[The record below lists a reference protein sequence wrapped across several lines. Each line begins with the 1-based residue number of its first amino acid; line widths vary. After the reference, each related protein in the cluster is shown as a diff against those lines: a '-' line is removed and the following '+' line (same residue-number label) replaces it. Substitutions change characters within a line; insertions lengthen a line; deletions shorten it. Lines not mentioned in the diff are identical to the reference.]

1 MSQLVLPGK
10 MSAQFSAVSRNS
22 SVGQLQV
29 LPVLP
34 VNVTTKRYSTVK
46 MSELFA
52 NLPNRAFNQV
62 LAAARPKDFAT
73 RDMIFVAG
81 DRAKEVFLLVSGR
94 VRIMQFSKN
103 AEEVILR
110 LELPGEL
117 IGETA
122 PVPGAHILTAQA
134 DQDCR
139 TLIWD
144 SPAFE
149 AAAMR
154 FPILQ
159 RNRQRIAERRIREL
173 EDRFCEVSI
182 ATVSSRV
189 ARTLLRLLKQ
199 IGRHQVNAGIQIDI
213 EQEEVAKMTATTVW
227 AVNQLLAAWEKLGL
241 VSRRRGSIIIR
252 SYNDLLQLCKATK

>member
-1 MSQLVLPGK
+1 MLPMNG
-10 MSAQFSAVSRNS
+10 
-22 SVGQLQV
+22 
-29 LPVLP
+29 
-34 VNVTTKRYSTVK
+34 TTKRYSTVK
-46 MSELFA
+46 RSELFA
-52 NLPNRAFNQV
+52 DLPNRAFTQV

-73 RDMIFVAG
+73 RDIIFVAG
-81 DRAKEVFLLVSGR
+81 DPAKEVFLLLSGR
-94 VRIMQFSKN
+94 VRIVQFSSN

-117 IGETA
+117 IGEIA
-122 PVPGAHILTAQA
+122 PARGGAHSLTAQA

-144 SPAFE
+144 RPAFE

-173 EDRFCEVSI
+173 EDRFCEVST
-182 ATVSSRV
+182 ATVSPRV
-189 ARTLLRLLKQ
+189 AHALLRLLNQ
-199 IGRHQVNAGIQIDI
+199 IGRHEVNAELQIEI

-227 AVNQLLAAWEKLGL
+227 AVNQLLAAWEKQGL
-241 VSRRRGSIIIR
+241 VSRGRGSIIIR
-252 SYNDLLQLCKATK
+252 SYNDLLQWCKATK

>member
-22 SVGQLQV
+22 SVGQLHV

-81 DRAKEVFLLVSGR
+81 DPAKEVFLLVSGR

-173 EDRFCEVSI
+173 EDRFCEVST

>member
-1 MSQLVLPGK
+1 MNG
-10 MSAQFSAVSRNS
+10 
-22 SVGQLQV
+22 
-29 LPVLP
+29 
-34 VNVTTKRYSTVK
+34 TTKRYSTVK
-46 MSELFA
+46 MSELFRD
-52 NLPNRAFNQV
+52 LPNRAFTQV

-81 DRAKEVFLLVSGR
+81 DPAKEVFLLLNGR
-94 VRIMQFSKN
+94 VRIMQFNRN

-117 IGETA
+117 IGESA
-122 PVPGAHILTAQA
+122 PAQRGAHALTAQA

-144 SPAFE
+144 RPAFE

-173 EDRFCEVSI
+173 EDRFCEVST
-182 ATVSSRV
+182 AKVSPRV
-189 ARTLLRLLKQ
+189 AHTLLRLLNQ
-199 IGRHQVNAGIQIDI
+199 IGRHEVNAELQIDI
-213 EQEEVAKMTATTVW
+213 EQEAVAKMTATTVW
-227 AVNQLLAAWEKLGL
+227 AVNQLLAAWEKQGL
-241 VSRRRGSIIIR
+241 VSRNRGSIIIR

>member
-1 MSQLVLPGK
+1 MNG
-10 MSAQFSAVSRNS
+10 
-22 SVGQLQV
+22 
-29 LPVLP
+29 
-34 VNVTTKRYSTVK
+34 TTKRYSTVK
-46 MSELFA
+46 RSELFA
-52 NLPNRAFNQV
+52 DLPNRAFTQV

-73 RDMIFVAG
+73 RDIIFVAG
-81 DRAKEVFLLVSGR
+81 DPAKEVFLLLSGR
-94 VRIMQFSKN
+94 VRIVQFSSN

-117 IGETA
+117 IGEIA
-122 PVPGAHILTAQA
+122 PARGGAHSLTAQA

-144 SPAFE
+144 RPAFE

-173 EDRFCEVSI
+173 EDRFCEVST
-182 ATVSSRV
+182 ATVSPRV
-189 ARTLLRLLKQ
+189 AHALLRLLNQ
-199 IGRHQVNAGIQIDI
+199 IGRHEVNAELQIEI

-227 AVNQLLAAWEKLGL
+227 AVNQLLAAWEKQGL
-241 VSRRRGSIIIR
+241 VSRGRGSIIIR
-252 SYNDLLQLCKATK
+252 SYNDLLQSCKATK

>member
-1 MSQLVLPGK
+1 
-10 MSAQFSAVSRNS
+10 
-22 SVGQLQV
+22 
-29 LPVLP
+29 
-34 VNVTTKRYSTVK
+34 

-52 NLPNRAFNQV
+52 DLPNRAFTQV

-73 RDMIFVAG
+73 RDIIFVAG
-81 DRAKEVFLLVSGR
+81 DPAKEVFLLLSGR
-94 VRIMQFSKN
+94 VRIVQFSRN

-117 IGETA
+117 IGEIA
-122 PVPGAHILTAQA
+122 PAPGGAHSLTAQA
-134 DQDCR
+134 DQNCR

-144 SPAFE
+144 RPAFE

-173 EDRFCEVSI
+173 EDRFCEVST
-182 ATVSSRV
+182 ATVSPRV
-189 ARTLLRLLKQ
+189 AHALLRLLNQ
-199 IGRHQVNAGIQIDI
+199 IGRHEVNAELKIDI

-227 AVNQLLAAWEKLGL
+227 AVNQLLAAWEKQGL
-241 VSRRRGSIIIR
+241 VSRGRGSITIR
-252 SYNDLLQLCKATK
+252 RYNDLLQLCKAAK

>member
-1 MSQLVLPGK
+1 MNG
-10 MSAQFSAVSRNS
+10 
-22 SVGQLQV
+22 
-29 LPVLP
+29 
-34 VNVTTKRYSTVK
+34 TTKRYSTVK
-46 MSELFA
+46 RSELFA
-52 NLPNRAFNQV
+52 DLPNRAFTQV

-73 RDMIFVAG
+73 RDIIFVAG
-81 DRAKEVFLLVSGR
+81 DPAKEVFLLLSGR
-94 VRIMQFSKN
+94 VRIVQFSSN

-117 IGETA
+117 IGEIA
-122 PVPGAHILTAQA
+122 PARGGAHSLTAQA

-144 SPAFE
+144 RPAFE

-173 EDRFCEVSI
+173 EDRFCEVST
-182 ATVSSRV
+182 ATISPRV
-189 ARTLLRLLKQ
+189 AHALLRLLNQ
-199 IGRHQVNAGIQIDI
+199 IGRHEVNAELQIEI

-227 AVNQLLAAWEKLGL
+227 AVNQLLAAWEKQGL
-241 VSRRRGSIIIR
+241 VSRGRGSIIIR
-252 SYNDLLQLCKATK
+252 SYNDLSQLCKATK

>member
-1 MSQLVLPGK
+1 LPT
-10 MSAQFSAVSRNS
+10 F
-22 SVGQLQV
+22 
-29 LPVLP
+29 
-34 VNVTTKRYSTVK
+34 T
-46 MSELFA
+46 
-52 NLPNRAFNQV
+52 QV

-73 RDMIFVAG
+73 RDIIFVSG
-81 DRAKEVFLLVSGR
+81 DPAKEVFLLLSGR
-94 VRIMQFSKN
+94 VRITQFSRN
-103 AEEVILR
+103 AEVILR

-117 IGETA
+117 IGEIA
-122 PVPGAHILTAQA
+122 PAPGGAHSLTAQA

-144 SPAFE
+144 RPAFE

-173 EDRFCEVSI
+173 EDRFCEVST
-182 ATVSSRV
+182 ATVSPRV
-189 ARTLLRLLKQ
+189 AHALLRLLNQ
-199 IGRHQVNAGIQIDI
+199 IGRHEVNAELQINI

-227 AVNQLLAAWEKLGL
+227 AVNQLLAAWEKKGL
-241 VSRRRGSIIIR
+241 VRRGRGSIIIR

>member
-1 MSQLVLPGK
+1 MNG
-10 MSAQFSAVSRNS
+10 
-22 SVGQLQV
+22 
-29 LPVLP
+29 
-34 VNVTTKRYSTVK
+34 TTKRYSTVK

-52 NLPNRAFNQV
+52 DLPNRAFTQV

-73 RDMIFVAG
+73 RDIIFVAG
-81 DRAKEVFLLVSGR
+81 DPAKEVFLLLSGR
-94 VRIMQFSKN
+94 VRITQFSRK
-103 AEEVILR
+103 AEVILR

-117 IGETA
+117 IGEIA
-122 PVPGAHILTAQA
+122 PAPGGAHSLTAQA
-134 DQDCR
+134 DQNCR

-144 SPAFE
+144 RPAFE

-173 EDRFCEVSI
+173 EDRFCEVST
-182 ATVSSRV
+182 ATVSPRV
-189 ARTLLRLLKQ
+189 AHALLRLLNQ
-199 IGRHQVNAGIQIDI
+199 IGRHEVNAELQIDI

-227 AVNQLLAAWEKLGL
+227 AVNQLLAAWEKKGL
-241 VSRRRGSIIIR
+241 VSRGRGSIIIR

>member
-1 MSQLVLPGK
+1 MLPMNG
-10 MSAQFSAVSRNS
+10 
-22 SVGQLQV
+22 
-29 LPVLP
+29 
-34 VNVTTKRYSTVK
+34 TTKRYSTVK

-52 NLPNRAFNQV
+52 DLPNRAFTQV

-73 RDMIFVAG
+73 RDIIFVAG
-81 DRAKEVFLLVSGR
+81 DPAKEVFLLLSGR
-94 VRIMQFSKN
+94 VRITQFSRK
-103 AEEVILR
+103 AEVILR

-117 IGETA
+117 IGEIA
-122 PVPGAHILTAQA
+122 PAPGGAHSLTAQA
-134 DQDCR
+134 DQNCR

-144 SPAFE
+144 RPAFE

-173 EDRFCEVSI
+173 EDRFCEVST
-182 ATVSSRV
+182 ATVSPRV
-189 ARTLLRLLKQ
+189 AHALLRLLNQ
-199 IGRHQVNAGIQIDI
+199 IGRHEVNAELQIDI

-227 AVNQLLAAWEKLGL
+227 AVNQLLAAWEKKGL
-241 VSRRRGSIIIR
+241 VSRGRGSIIIR

>member
-1 MSQLVLPGK
+1 MNG
-10 MSAQFSAVSRNS
+10 
-22 SVGQLQV
+22 
-29 LPVLP
+29 
-34 VNVTTKRYSTVK
+34 TTKRYSTVK
-46 MSELFA
+46 RSELFA
-52 NLPNRAFNQV
+52 DLPNRAFTQV

-73 RDMIFVAG
+73 GDIIFVAG
-81 DRAKEVFLLVSGR
+81 DPAKEVFLLLSGR
-94 VRIMQFSKN
+94 VRIVQFSSN

-117 IGETA
+117 IGEIA
-122 PVPGAHILTAQA
+122 PARGGAHCLTAQA

-144 SPAFE
+144 RPAFE

-173 EDRFCEVSI
+173 EDRFCEVST
-182 ATVSSRV
+182 ATVSPRV
-189 ARTLLRLLKQ
+189 AHALLRLLNQ
-199 IGRHQVNAGIQIDI
+199 IGRHEVNAELQIEI

-227 AVNQLLAAWEKLGL
+227 AVNQLLAAWEKQGL
-241 VSRRRGSIIIR
+241 VSRGRGSIIIR

>member
-1 MSQLVLPGK
+1 
-10 MSAQFSAVSRNS
+10 
-22 SVGQLQV
+22 
-29 LPVLP
+29 VLP

-81 DRAKEVFLLVSGR
+81 GPAKEVFLLVSGR
-94 VRIMQFSKN
+94 VRIMQFGKN

-117 IGETA
+117 VGETA
-122 PVPGAHILTAQA
+122 PAPGGAHSLTAQA

-173 EDRFCEVSI
+173 EDRFCEVST

-189 ARTLLRLLKQ
+189 ARTLLQLLKQ
-199 IGRHQVNAGIQIDI
+199 IGRHQVNAGIQIGI

>member
-1 MSQLVLPGK
+1 MNG
-10 MSAQFSAVSRNS
+10 
-22 SVGQLQV
+22 
-29 LPVLP
+29 
-34 VNVTTKRYSTVK
+34 TTKRYSTVK

-52 NLPNRAFNQV
+52 DLPNRAFTQV

-73 RDMIFVAG
+73 RDIIFVSG
-81 DRAKEVFLLVSGR
+81 DPAKEVFLLLSGR
-94 VRIMQFSKN
+94 VRITQFSRN
-103 AEEVILR
+103 AEVILR

-117 IGETA
+117 IGEIA
-122 PVPGAHILTAQA
+122 PAPGGAHSLTAQA

-144 SPAFE
+144 RPAFE

-173 EDRFCEVSI
+173 EDRFCEVST
-182 ATVSSRV
+182 ATVSPRV
-189 ARTLLRLLKQ
+189 AHALLRLLNQ
-199 IGRHQVNAGIQIDI
+199 IGRHEVNAELQINI

-227 AVNQLLAAWEKLGL
+227 AVNQLLAAWEKKGL
-241 VSRRRGSIIIR
+241 VRRGRGSIIIR